1 MRVLVLVPAVLAILV
16 LATGSPSA
24 GQAPARPNVV
34 VVMSDD
40 QTVESLRVMANV
52 RALLQAQGTTFDSSF
67 ASYPLCCPSRSTFL
81 TGQYAHNH
89 GVLSNQPPLG
99 GFTKLDHTNTLPVWL
114 ERAGYH
120 TVHVGKYL
128 NGYRQGVSPDL
139 PPGWTEWYGSYDP
152 TTYRFY
158 DYTLNENG
166 KPVTY
171 GSDPGSY
178 QADVYTRQGRRPRP
192 TARAAGAA
200 VLPLRCL
207 PGAAQRRPA
216 RARTIRLARRPPSLP
231 RGTRIASP
239 RNPADAALVQ

>member
-52 RALLQAQGTTFDSSF
+52 RTLLQAQGTTFDSSF

-99 GFTKLDHTNTLPVWL
+99 RLHEARPHATRCRSGCSGP
-114 ERAGYH
+114 A
-120 TVHVGKYL
+120 
-128 NGYRQGVSPDL
+128 
-139 PPGWTEWYGSYDP
+139 
-152 TTYRFY
+152 TTPC
-158 DYTLNENG
+158 T
-166 KPVTY
+166 
-171 GSDPGSY
+171 S
-178 QADVYTRQGRRPRP
+178 
-192 TARAAGAA
+192 
-200 VLPLRCL
+200 
-207 PGAAQRRPA
+207 
-216 RARTIRLARRPPSLP
+216 
-231 RGTRIASP
+231 AST
-239 RNPADAALVQ
+239 